1 MVATARRRREIGST
15 VEDVLE
21 AVERL
26 HDCVH
31 SVGERVDGV
40 VSDVKEIRDNLGRT
54 REDVAHLKGL
64 QVGVSQRLGVLQ
76 PVVDGEA
83 EPKKPGVIVITK
95 PWKMIAGGLGCA
107 SGVVI
112 VYQIFSPMV
121 IAAAQTFHATIMAMH

>member
-31 SVGERVDGV
+31 SVSERVDGV

-64 QVGVSQRLGVLQ
+64 QVGVSQRLGVQQ
-76 PVVDGEA
+76 PAVDGET
-83 EPKKPGVIVITK
+83 PKKPGVIVITK

-121 IAAAQTFHATIMAMH
+121 IAAAQTFHATIMAMN